1 MHARNGFV
9 LLVSLALGCS
19 AGSGIDGHR
28 DGSLIGVEGGALD
41 AGTVVTR
48 PDAARPDAGP
58 PPPGCDAVETCGNG
72 LDDDCNGEVEDGCPC
87 IPGEQA
93 RCFHGRPEV
102 RGIGACTD
110 GVMTCE
116 DGLEF
121 GLWGPCVGD
130 VLPAAEAC
138 DAEGADESC
147 DGAANEGCECS
158 PGAPPAS
165 CGTEEGAC
173 TAGTQ
178 ECLSDGTLGPCT
190 GGTGPVGEVCNG
202 VDDDCDGEIDEG
214 VMRACGV
221 DTGEC
226 SAGVERCNAGRF
238 EGCTARTAMPEVCDG
253 LDNDCDGT
261 VDEDLTRACGSS
273 VGACRPGMQTCSSGS
288 WSLCTG
294 ETLPA
299 LETCNNADD
308 DCDGAIDEGISR
320 ACGSSTGICR
330 PGTQTCAAGSFGTC
344 TGGVPAGTET
354 CDGAL
359 DENCN
364 GTVDEG
370 CGCTSGARRS
380 CGTDTG
386 ACAVGMQTCDSTGN
400 WGVCTGSVGPT
411 PEICNRIDDDCDGM
425 TDEGGVC
432 PTAPPTVTCPGAI
445 TADVLSTVSLAGSG
459 SDPDGGTVTYQWSVT
474 TRPTGSSSQPATAT
488 AASTNFYLD
497 ASGSYTLQLC
507 VTDDEGERACC
518 STPITSRPPGQL
530 HVEVSWSTVYGDV
543 DGHLLNVTQSDP
555 NGWFTVNDCY
565 WGNRTPDWAPAG
577 AATNPTLD
585 IDDTDGY
592 GPENTTIAS
601 MPASGTYTVGLHYY
615 CSHSIG
621 SGTIGMGD
629 GPTQAT
635 VRVYCDG
642 ALIATYTNLDLT
654 RTDDWLTVA
663 TVTYP
668 GCVGRSV
675 NRRTNG
681 TSILPAAFT
690 APRHCE
696 ISCSSSADCPTG
708 ERCVRASGG
717 GPPRNICW
725 L

>member
-238 EGCTARTAMPEVCDG
+238 EGCTARTAMPEVCD
-253 LDNDCDGT
+253 
-261 VDEDLTRACGSS
+261 
-273 VGACRPGMQTCSSGS
+273 
-288 WSLCTG
+288 
-294 ETLPA
+294 
-299 LETCNNADD
+299 
-308 DCDGAIDEGISR
+308 
-320 ACGSSTGICR
+320 
-330 PGTQTCAAGSFGTC
+330 
-344 TGGVPAGTET
+344 
-354 CDGAL
+354 
-359 DENCN
+359 
-364 GTVDEG
+364 
-370 CGCTSGARRS
+370 
-380 CGTDTG
+380 
-386 ACAVGMQTCDSTGN
+386 
-400 WGVCTGSVGPT
+400 
-411 PEICNRIDDDCDGM
+411 RIDDDCDGM